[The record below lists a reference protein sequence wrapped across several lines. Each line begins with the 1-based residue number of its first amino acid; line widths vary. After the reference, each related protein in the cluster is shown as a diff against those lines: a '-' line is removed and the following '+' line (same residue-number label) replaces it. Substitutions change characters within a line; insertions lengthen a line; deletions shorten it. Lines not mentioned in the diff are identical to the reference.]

1 MDRGIRI
8 ADVLN
13 TDTSIDQ
20 THIRDELTD
29 SKGAHRYRAASKQ
42 AESCPTPEYSSF
54 SHIKQPKRDF
64 NHHPA
69 VFQPSVADQSS
80 SSLCR
85 KEPLA
90 IPVRR

>member
-13 TDTSIDQ
+13 TDTSIYQ

-42 AESCPTPEYSSF
+42 AESCPTPEY
-54 SHIKQPKRDF
+54 
-64 NHHPA
+64 
-69 VFQPSVADQSS
+69 
-80 SSLCR
+80 
-85 KEPLA
+85 
-90 IPVRR
+90 